1 MFPETEFHCT
11 FTTPSIHPLSAT
23 NSNETGDA
31 SPHGTTNKCL
41 WQICLLHSPCNKLAE
56 ASGEI
61 RKFLLMRLRW
71 RVLTKKAFHFFTR
84 IVKSSSWSFMVL
96 PTDRP
101 TDLPETRGLMWMPSG
116 DCRQFHLARVG
127 NSSDA
132 GHAVF
137 EGSFSCI
144 ST

>member
-1 MFPETEFHCT
+1 MCFLKPSFIARSPLRP
-11 FTTPSIHPLSAT
+11 FTRSPQPTAMKQGTRRRMEQPINACGQFACFTLRAT
-23 NSNETGDA
+23 
-31 SPHGTTNKCL
+31 C
-41 WQICLLHSPCNKLAE
+41 
-56 ASGEI
+56 EI

-84 IVKSSSWSFMVL
+84 IVKSSSSSFMVL

-101 TDLPETRGLMWMPSG
+101 TCQRRGQGLMWMPSG